1 MNTAAKPEIWNLSI
15 DDTSLMYLN
24 NCSKSTRLG
33 MSDQGMPEYLRGLS
47 LLGLTK
53 QVNNGYQTTLEGEA
67 FLLLPDIRER
77 LRKI

>member
-1 MNTAAKPEIWNLSI
+1 MNTNAPKIWDITI

-24 NCSKSTRLG
+24 NCAKSSRLG
-33 MSDQGMPEYLRGLS
+33 MVDQGMPEYLQGLS

-53 QVNNGYQTTLEGEA
+53 PVNNGYQVTLEGEA
-67 FLLLPDIRER
+67 FLKLPDIRER